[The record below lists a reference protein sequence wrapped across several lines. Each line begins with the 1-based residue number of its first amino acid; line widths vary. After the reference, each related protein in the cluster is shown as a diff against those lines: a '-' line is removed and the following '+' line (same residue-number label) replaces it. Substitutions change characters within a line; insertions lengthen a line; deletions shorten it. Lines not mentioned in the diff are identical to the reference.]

1 VNDHILY
8 SDNQPEGD
16 RWVAQFTSGLE
27 PDRAPACLEPEMV
40 ARVVRLWLKV
50 IIPEARVLEAEE
62 APIQRISFV
71 RRRDL
76 RRFLSNWGGQMV
88 APSNRR

>member
-1 VNDHILY
+1 MNENDFA
-8 SDNQPEGD
+8 SDHQPESH
-16 RWVAQFTSGLE
+16 RWVAQFTSRLK
-27 PDRAPACLEPEMV
+27 PDREPAGLEPEMV
-40 ARVVRLWLKV
+40 AQVVRLWLKV
-50 IIPEARVLEAEE
+50 IIPEARVLEQEG

-76 RRFLSNWGGQMV
+76 RRFVSNWGGQMV

>member
-1 VNDHILY
+1 MNEDILL
-8 SDNQPEGD
+8 SDNQPESH
-16 RWVAQFTSGLE
+16 RWVAQFTSRLK
-27 PDRAPACLEPEMV
+27 PDREPACLEPEMV
-40 ARVVRLWLKV
+40 ARVVRLWLKI

-76 RRFLSNWGGQMV
+76 RRFVSNWGGQIV
-88 APSNRR
+88 APSNSR

>member
-1 VNDHILY
+1 VNEDILLA
-8 SDNQPEGD
+8 DNQPESH
-16 RWVAQFTSGLE
+16 RWVAQFASSLK

-50 IIPEARVLEAEE
+50 IIPEARVHEEEE

-76 RRFLSNWGGQMV
+76 RRFVSTWGGQMI
-88 APSNRR
+88 APLNSR